1 MKISVIIPIFNQEKW
16 ISRCIRSLL
25 NQTMD
30 RKEYQIIV
38 IDDGSN
44 DNSKKL
50 VETFGNDLI
59 LLVNKINKGLPYSLN
74 KGIKNSKSKYIVR
87 VDSDDYVN
95 SNFLAFLYEYIENNK
110 YMDAV
115 ACDYQLVD
123 DKENILERKNCL
135 KDPIGCGI
143 IFKSEHLFN
152 IGLYDNSFLLNE
164 EKEMRIRFEKKYNIN
179 RLEIPLY
186 RYRRHTKNITNNT
199 SSMEK
204 HDRLLKEKH
213 K

>member
-16 ISRCIRSLL
+16 INRCIRSLL

-30 RKEYQIIV
+30 KKEYQIIL
-38 IDDGSN
+38 IDDGSD
-44 DNSKKL
+44 DNSQKL
-50 VETFGNDLI
+50 VKEFGNDLI
-59 LLVNKINKGLPYSLN
+59 LLINKKNRGLPYSLN

-95 SNFLAFLYEYIENNK
+95 SNFLTFLFEYIENNK
-110 YMDAV
+110 HMDAV
-115 ACDYQLVD
+115 ACDYYLVD
-123 DKENILERKNCL
+123 DKENIIQRINCL
-135 KDPIGCGI
+135 KEPIGCGI

-152 IGLYDNSFLLNE
+152 IGLYDNNFLLNE

-186 RYRRHTKNITNNT
+186 RYRRHAKNITNNI
-199 SSMEK
+199 SSMKE
-204 HDRLLKEKH
+204 HDKLLKEKH

>member
-1 MKISVIIPIFNQEKW
+1 
-16 ISRCIRSLL
+16 
-25 NQTMD
+25 MD
-30 RKEYQIIV
+30 KKEYQIIL
-38 IDDGSN
+38 IDDGSD

-50 VETFGNDLI
+50 VKEFGNDLI
-59 LLVNKINKGLPYSLN
+59 LLINKKNRGLPYSLN

-95 SNFLAFLYEYIENNK
+95 SNFLTFLFEYIENNK
-110 YMDAV
+110 HMDAV
-115 ACDYQLVD
+115 ACDYYLVD
-123 DKENILERKNCL
+123 DKENIIQRINCL
-135 KDPIGCGI
+135 KEPIGCGI

-152 IGLYDNSFLLNE
+152 IGLYDNNFLLNE

-186 RYRRHTKNITNNT
+186 RYRRHAKNITNNI
-199 SSMEK
+199 SSMKE
-204 HDRLLKEKH
+204 HDKLLKEKH

>member
-1 MKISVIIPIFNQEKW
+1 MKISVIIPIFNQENW

-59 LLVNKINKGLPYSLN
+59 LLVNKKNRGLPYSLN

-95 SNFLAFLYEYIENNK
+95 NNFLVFLYEYIENNK

-115 ACDYQLVD
+115 ACDYHLVD

-199 SSMEK
+199 SSMER
-204 HDRLLKEKH
+204 HDKLLKEKH

>member
-16 ISRCIRSLL
+16 INRCIRSLL

-30 RKEYQIIV
+30 KKEYQIIL
-38 IDDGSN
+38 IDDGSD

-50 VETFGNDLI
+50 VKEFGNDLI
-59 LLVNKINKGLPYSLN
+59 LLINKKNRGLPYSLN

-95 SNFLAFLYEYIENNK
+95 SNFLTFLFEYIENNK
-110 YMDAV
+110 HMDAV
-115 ACDYQLVD
+115 ACDYYLVD
-123 DKENILERKNCL
+123 DKENIIQRINCL
-135 KDPIGCGI
+135 KEPIGCGI

-152 IGLYDNSFLLNE
+152 IGLYDNNFLLNE

-186 RYRRHTKNITNNT
+186 RYRRHAKNITNNI
-199 SSMEK
+199 SSMKE
-204 HDRLLKEKH
+204 HDKLLKEKH